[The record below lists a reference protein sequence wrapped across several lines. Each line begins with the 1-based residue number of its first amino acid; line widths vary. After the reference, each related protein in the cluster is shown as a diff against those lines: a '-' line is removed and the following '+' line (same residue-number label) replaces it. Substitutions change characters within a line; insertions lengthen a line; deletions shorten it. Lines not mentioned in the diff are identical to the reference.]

1 MAGDG
6 DPGPILIVICTF
18 SAVVLLLIAYYCLKG
33 TFDGPPASGN
43 RRVIAA
49 ASTSRPLNSNS
60 AVAEAPYDADAAD
73 APSIARAETVLT
85 RLPVF
90 EYSSAVQKKK
100 ISCSVCLMDFKD
112 GEKGRFLP
120 RCFHCFHVDCID
132 AWLASHLECPVC
144 RASVDP
150 AAPELAAAAA
160 AAAAV

>member
-1 MAGDG
+1 MAEDG
-6 DPGPILIVICTF
+6 GPSSIVIVICTF
-18 SAVVLLLIAYYCLKG
+18 VAVMFLLIAYYCLKG
-33 TFDGPPASGN
+33 TFEGPPSSGN

-49 ASTSRPLNSNS
+49 ASTSRPLNSTS
-60 AVAEAPYDADAAD
+60 SVSEPGGGD
-73 APSIARAETVLT
+73 APSTARAETVLT

-120 RCFHCFHVDCID
+120 RCFHCFHVECID

-150 AAPELAAAAA
+150 AAPELAA
-160 AAAAV
+160 V

>member
-6 DPGPILIVICTF
+6 GPSSIVIVLCTF
-18 SAVVLLLIAYYCLKG
+18 AAVVFLLLAYYCLKG
-33 TFDGPPASGN
+33 TFNDGPPASGN

-49 ASTSRPLNSNS
+49 ASASRPLHSTS
-60 AVAEAPYDADAAD
+60 AVAEAAGGGD
-73 APSIARAETVLT
+73 APSTARAETVLT

-100 ISCSVCLMDFKD
+100 ISCSVCLMEFKD

-120 RCFHCFHVDCID
+120 RCFHCFHVECID
-132 AWLASHLECPVC
+132 TWLASHLECPVC

-150 AAPELAAAAA
+150 AAPELAA
-160 AAAAV
+160 V